1 MNSAP
6 KSFPSAI
13 GPKRGFTL
21 VELLVVIAIIAMLV
35 TLLLPAVQ
43 SAREAA
49 RRSQCQNNLKQIGL
63 GWINHESAQG
73 FLPSSGWGW
82 RWQGEPDRGFGKRQP
97 GGWGYDIMSF
107 MEESGIANMGSGLTG
122 AAREQAMIIAAQAP
136 IPSFGCPSKRE
147 MRPYPLVRN
156 GFLAH
161 NLASCRQGTCPMVRG
176 DYQANSGNVHVGGGA
191 GPGAGTTE
199 PPVQNAAFAR
209 ANGVTLQVSEIRI
222 GQIEDGTSK
231 TLMVGEKYLTPDQYF
246 TGAGGAD
253 DQHIWVGFDQ
263 DVNGYLT
270 TVNAT
275 TGAPYNGD
283 GGIPERDR
291 PGQHWGQK
299 FGGPHESGWMGVF
312 VDGHVEYIDYAT
324 EPVVLWQYGGRN
336 DGAFLPGR
344 TPTN

>member
-1 MNSAP
+1 MNSST
-6 KSFPSAI
+6 KFSWSVMRV
-13 GPKRGFTL
+13 KQGFTL

-43 SAREAA
+43 AAREAA
-49 RRSQCQNNLKQIGL
+49 RRAQCQNNVKQIGL
-63 GWINHESAQG
+63 GWINHESAHG

-82 RWQGEPDRGFGKRQP
+82 RWQGEPDRGFGKNQP
-97 GGWGYDIMSF
+97 GGWAYDIMSF
-107 MEESGIANMGSGLTG
+107 MEESGIADMGSGLTG
-122 AAREQAMIIAAQAP
+122 SAREQAMITAAQAP
-136 IPSFGCPSKRE
+136 IPTFACPSKRE
-147 MRPYPLVRN
+147 MRAYPLVRN

-161 NLASCRQGTCPMVRG
+161 NLASCRQGSCPVVRG

-199 PPVQNAAFAR
+199 PPTQSASFAR
-209 ANGVTLQVSEIRI
+209 ANGVTLQVSEIRL

-231 TLMVGEKYLTPDQYF
+231 TVMVGEKYLTPDQYF

-263 DVNGYLT
+263 DVNGYLSAI
-270 TVNAT
+270 NPS
-275 TGAPYNGD
+275 TGAPNRGD

-291 PGQHWGQK
+291 PGQHFGQK
-299 FGGPHESGWMGVF
+299 FGGAHEAGWMAVF
-312 VDGHVEYIDYAT
+312 VDGHVEYINYGA

-336 DGAFLPGR
+336 DGAVVPGR
-344 TPTN
+344 RTTN